1 MAHFIGMDF
10 LFTQREYCQS
20 VQTDH
25 EGRKVLVNSS
35 KTGSLLAVKQV
46 PERFLDKPW
55 FTRKLRF
62 PRQYLGIPKIEE
74 RVKKLSYLV
83 HVLTQF
89 GFPSQR
95 VMKAVYRLSK
105 VWYHIRYED
114 LRKHIHCLTREVS
127 RAGGLE
133 TRSPWKINKKIL
145 SKVPRFTGEKIH
157 EGGIVAPLWRWT

>member
-1 MAHFIGMDF
+1 MAHFVGMDF

-20 VQTDH
+20 VQTDIQ
-25 EGRKVLVNSS
+25 GRKVLVNSS
-35 KTGSLLAVKQV
+35 KTGNLLAVKQV
-46 PERFLDKPW
+46 PQRFLDKPW
-55 FTRKLRF
+55 FTKKLRF

-95 VMKAVYRLSK
+95 VMKGVNRLSK
-105 VWYHIRYED
+105 VWYHIRYQD
-114 LRKHIHCLTREVS
+114 LRKQIHSLTREVS
-127 RAGGLE
+127 RTAGL
-133 TRSPWKINKKIL
+133 TRSPWKTKTVL
-145 SKVPRFTGEKIH
+145 SKVPRFTGDKIH